1 MHGQYPQLLRYKDG
15 NNVSG
20 VKISVKQKSHEF
32 KFGANLF
39 MLDEFENEEKNELYK
54 PTICKVLPITQAEEA
69 HDILYNGQNVGK
81 VVLKVK

>member
-1 MHGQYPQLLRYKDG
+1 
-15 NNVSG
+15 
-20 VKISVKQKSHEF
+20 
-32 KFGANLF
+32 